1 MLNTFVHV
9 QPPATE
15 LQHPS
20 GFGIASLA
28 VYSKQLIF
36 SSTVIVSH
44 LSQNADT
51 ISIESVI
58 FQRGNK
64 ASLK

>member
-1 MLNTFVHV
+1 MFSP
-9 QPPATE
+9 Q

-36 SSTVIVSH
+36 SSTVIVSN